1 MMRVEHKIKTKKAFY
16 NVPRTQQTRTEIKLN
31 FEFLHGKNIFFYF
44 LFFFLCICLTPSPKK
59 RLSVVGHKSPY
70 LLVLKQKKTHTE
82 NKTKQNKARTKQNK
96 IYTLTGRLWKGN
108 LSLLSVDPRV
118 AKSTVLHPYSTSSI

>member
-1 MMRVEHKIKTKKAFY
+1 MYLFDTIPQKTTFCSRPQKSLLTCAETKK
-16 NVPRTQQTRTEIKLN
+16 N
-31 FEFLHGKNIFFYF
+31 
-44 LFFFLCICLTPSPKK
+44 
-59 RLSVVGHKSPY
+59 
-70 LLVLKQKKTHTE
+70 THR
-82 NKTKQNKARTKQNK
+82 KQNKTRTKQNK